1 MNNEILETIKEKG
14 LPYVVAGKNGDII
27 RAGVGRATLEKF
39 AAQCDEWKVM
49 KTEEYEREFH
59 K

>member
-1 MNNEILETIKEKG
+1 M
-14 LPYVVAGKNGDII
+14 VASKNGDII

-49 KTEEYEREFH
+49 KTEEYEREFY